1 MEQNFKNGLNYD
13 ELLKLAAIMNIAPP
27 QQVKEAPTKAE
38 RKPKPSSRE
47 NAKKA
52 RDAKLQKLKEKKM
65 LWEMAQKQLKEEKKS
80 KKKSDSSS
88 SDEEILYINPKKKT
102 VRKSKVKQEVN
113 DQDDLNQKIDMLM
126 KQMNDLSKGGSRDT
140 LEPPIPP
147 LKRDTLEQPNVYYQ
161 YPSVR
166 QIPDPKLND
175 YMKQQILKWN

>member
-65 LWEMAQKQLKEEKKS
+65 LGNGSEAIKRRKEK
-80 KKKSDSSS
+80 
-88 SDEEILYINPKKKT
+88 
-102 VRKSKVKQEVN
+102 
-113 DQDDLNQKIDMLM
+113 
-126 KQMNDLSKGGSRDT
+126 
-140 LEPPIPP
+140 
-147 LKRDTLEQPNVYYQ
+147 
-161 YPSVR
+161 
-166 QIPDPKLND
+166 
-175 YMKQQILKWN
+175 